1 MKREAWPLATTVACG
16 VCVDSSPIPL
26 VHTAV
31 CAELFEKLLVLQ
43 SNHYIPHA
51 SPRCALGGFSLP
63 TSSSSDR
70 SVLSLIELRQHLA
83 RILDQV
89 EQAACPAGP
98 PRWVVTLSKR
108 GSRGELVVEIDRQ

>member
-1 MKREAWPLATTVACG
+1 
-16 VCVDSSPIPL
+16 
-26 VHTAV
+26 
-31 CAELFEKLLVLQ
+31 
-43 SNHYIPHA
+43 
-51 SPRCALGGFSLP
+51 RCALGGFSLP

-108 GSRGELVVEIDRQ
+108 GSRGELVVEIDRQSVSQLRTELASAAGSRRRRPQESARLPGRRDQFV